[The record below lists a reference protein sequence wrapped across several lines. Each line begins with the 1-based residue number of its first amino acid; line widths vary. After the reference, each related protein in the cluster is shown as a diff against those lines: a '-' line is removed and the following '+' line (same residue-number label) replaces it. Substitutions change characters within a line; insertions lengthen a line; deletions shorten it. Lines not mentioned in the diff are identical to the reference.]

1 MGKNKTQKKWIVL
14 TAAILVFAVSM
25 FINAVVQTSGF
36 KVEKKN
42 VSFVTNEGVTLT
54 GTIYIP
60 SNATAETPAAGIMVA
75 PGGNTPHLFYA
86 SYEMELARRGY
97 VVFGYN
103 YYGTLGSDMSVEGN
117 SGALAA
123 MDYLSGLS
131 FVDPKRIGATGHSNG
146 GAQALA
152 GILNAPTDA
161 EHRSVVFIGC
171 GIPGEDLSVYDDIN
185 VMTIWGRL
193 DECGQG
199 VFWDVV
205 HQDKLN
211 YGAFA

>member
-25 FINAVVQTSGF
+25 FINAAVQTSGF

-86 SYEMELARRGY
+86 SYEMELARRG
-97 VVFGYN
+97 
-103 YYGTLGSDMSVEGN
+103 
-117 SGALAA
+117 
-123 MDYLSGLS
+123 
-131 FVDPKRIGATGHSNG
+131 
-146 GAQALA
+146 
-152 GILNAPTDA
+152 
-161 EHRSVVFIGC
+161 
-171 GIPGEDLSVYDDIN
+171 
-185 VMTIWGRL
+185 
-193 DECGQG
+193 
-199 VFWDVV
+199 
-205 HQDKLN
+205 
-211 YGAFA
+211 